1 MARGVWGPARSFV
14 RWSLPSP
21 TTRAGPPATGSGRSR
36 PGFLFPDRH
45 NPLDFVHR
53 PRAGGERLRAVDGGT
68 GDRDRIAADGY
79 PAAPVHHRQGDHA
92 ELRLRHVDEIREG
105 PDRHGFVALVVERV
119 DIGVGADG
127 PEEPRDRARL
137 VVSDA
142 VDDGLHVDRTALD
155 PNHSKP
161 PLTGGRSATS
171 SPSRKT
177 TSACAYAR
185 FTARNIVSRWPR
197 SRGYASTTASTS
209 APRVAP
215 SRRVQAS
222 CRTPTISRYD
232 AKSFTCTRMAR
243 VRMARRAIRAS
254 RHGGAT
260 LARSSPPLPR
270 RAAPAPSTAPAR
282 AFRRFWR

>member
-53 PRAGGERLRAVDGGT
+53 PRAGGGGR
-68 GDRDRIAADGY
+68 GDRARRPPDGY
-79 PAAPVHHRQGDHA
+79 PADPVHDRHRDHA
-92 ELRLRHVDEIREG
+92 ELRLRHVDETPGG
-105 PDRHGFVALVVERV
+105 PDRHGFVALVVERA

-222 CRTPTISRYD
+222 
-232 AKSFTCTRMAR
+232 
-243 VRMARRAIRAS
+243 
-254 RHGGAT
+254 
-260 LARSSPPLPR
+260 
-270 RAAPAPSTAPAR
+270 
-282 AFRRFWR
+282 